1 MNDRER
7 QNSKKNQS
15 GGGKGILTV
24 IGAIVLMNVISA
36 GGGSVI
42 WFILAI
48 ALIIAIMV
56 IAVKA
61 MKKAAQ
67 KNSAGSAPVQ
77 WTRPDNDR
85 RQNAPK
91 SAERPVYTPQTVYNE
106 NASAENFQRDRQRRI
121 AQLDGFLKNGII
133 DKEEY
138 EVLLSRYERDI

>member
-7 QNSKKNQS
+7 QNSKKNPS
-15 GGGKGILTV
+15 GGKGILAV
-24 IGAIVLMNVISA
+24 IGAIVLMNDISA

-67 KNSAGSAPVQ
+67 KNSAGSAPIQ
-77 WTRPDNDR
+77 WTRPENDR

-138 EVLLSRYERDI
+138 KVLLSRYERDI

>member
-7 QNSKKNQS
+7 QNSKKNPS
-15 GGGKGILTV
+15 GGKGILALIV
-24 IGAIVLMNVISA
+24 SIVLMNIISA

-48 ALIIAIMV
+48 ALIIVIFV

-61 MKKAAQ
+61 GKKAAQ

-138 EVLLSRYERDI
+138 KVLLSRYERDI

>member
-7 QNSKKNQS
+7 QNSKKNPS
-15 GGGKGILTV
+15 GGKGILAV
-24 IGAIVLMNVISA
+24 IGFIVLMNVISA
-36 GGGSVI
+36 GGGRAI
-42 WFILAI
+42 LFILAI
-48 ALIIAIMV
+48 ALIAAVVI

-61 MKKAAQ
+61 GKKAAQ
-67 KNSAGSAPVQ
+67 KNSAASAPVR
-77 WTRPDNDR
+77 WSRPDNDR

-91 SAERPVYTPQTVYNE
+91 QPERPVYTPQAVYNE

-138 EVLLSRYERDI
+138 KVLLSRYERDI

>member
-7 QNSKKNQS
+7 QNSKKNPS
-15 GGGKGILTV
+15 GGKGILTV
-24 IGAIVLMNVISA
+24 IGAFVLMNIISA

-48 ALIIAIMV
+48 ALIVAIMV

-67 KNSAGSAPVQ
+67 KNSAESAPVQ

>member
-7 QNSKKNQS
+7 QNSKKNPS
-15 GGGKGILTV
+15 GGKGILALIV
-24 IGAIVLMNVISA
+24 SIVLMNIISA

-61 MKKAAQ
+61 VKKAAQ

-138 EVLLSRYERDI
+138 KVLLSRYERDI